1 MNLFELKNVS
11 YQSILSIDSLII
23 IQEDVTCIVGESGSG
38 KTTLLKCLN
47 KLKSP
52 DQGEIFYLG
61 KSLKEYESVSFRSK
75 VMMVAQQPIMYCDTI
90 KEELLLACTLS
101 SKPSL
106 SDEELTM
113 ILKQSSLKYP
123 LSHSTQSLSAGE
135 QQRIAILRALISK
148 PEVLL
153 LDEPT
158 SALDEA
164 TIHQF
169 MELLVS
175 FAHKHHINLIIVTH
189 APTLMKSFSP
199 RIITLTSG
207 MISEEKL

>member
-1 MNLFELKNVS
+1 MNLFELKDIS
-11 YQSILSIDSLII
+11 YQSIISIDYLVIN
-23 IQEDVTCIVGESGSG
+23 QEDVTCIVGESGSG

-52 DQGEIFYLG
+52 NQGEILYLG
-61 KSLKEYESVSFRSK
+61 KSLKEYESVSFRSR

-90 KEELLLACTLS
+90 KEELLLACSLS
-101 SKPSL
+101 SKPTL

-113 ILKQSSLKYP
+113 ILKQSFLKYP
-123 LSHSTQSLSAGE
+123 LSHSTKSLSVGE

-169 MELLVS
+169 MQLVVS
-175 FAHKHHINLIIVTH
+175 FTKSHQISLILVTH
-189 APTLMKSFSP
+189 APALMKPFST

-207 MISEEKL
+207 MISK